1 MSSRCNR
8 HGWQPGRSSEGKPGP
23 RALQHGAH
31 TPSVPRPAS
40 PWRKP
45 GALPLVLAVV
55 LGLLLPSGCATV
67 GRQFPVES
75 VARIRMNETDQ
86 NEIRALFGPPWRT
99 GVEDG
104 RVTWTYGRYKYRLF
118 GETETTDLVLRF
130 DDRGVVV
137 SYTFS
142 TTEHPG

>member
-1 MSSRCNR
+1 M
-8 HGWQPGRSSEGKPGP
+8 
-23 RALQHGAH
+23 A
-31 TPSVPRPAS
+31 
-40 PWRKP
+40 
-45 GALPLVLAVV
+45 LAVL
-55 LGLLLPSGCATV
+55 LGLLLPTGCATV

-75 VARIRMNETDQ
+75 VSRIRMNESDQ

-142 TTEHPG
+142 TTEYPG

>member
-1 MSSRCNR
+1 
-8 HGWQPGRSSEGKPGP
+8 
-23 RALQHGAH
+23 
-31 TPSVPRPAS
+31 
-40 PWRKP
+40 
-45 GALPLVLAVV
+45 VLAVV